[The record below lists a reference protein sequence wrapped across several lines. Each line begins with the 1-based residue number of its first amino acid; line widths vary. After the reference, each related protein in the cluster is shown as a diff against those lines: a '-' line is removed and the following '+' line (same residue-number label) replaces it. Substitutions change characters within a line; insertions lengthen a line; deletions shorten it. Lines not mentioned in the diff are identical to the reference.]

1 MAGTE
6 GSVRETYAAAIQ
18 HDLVDLPDD
27 AYLAGVV
34 RKPMPW
40 LHGVVD
46 DNFPDLGPPEDL
58 LAETKQRE
66 EDFKRQGICDAEAL
80 NAAWEDTGFADRY
93 RDYVRGSA
101 AADEA
106 LDALEDRLAA
116 GQDVVLVC
124 YESDE
129 KRCHRHLLVAELE
142 NRS

>member
-18 HDLVDLPDD
+18 HDLVDLPDG

-46 DNFPDLGPPEDL
+46 DNFPALGPPEDL
-58 LAETKQRE
+58 LEETKRRE

-80 NAAWEDTGFADRY
+80 NAAWEDTDFADRY
-93 RDYVRGSA
+93 RDYVRDSD

-106 LDALEDRLAA
+106 LAALEDRLAA
-116 GQDVVLVC
+116 GTDVVLVC

-129 KRCHRHLLVAELE
+129 KRCHRHLLVEELQA
-142 NRS
+142 RD

>member
-1 MAGTE
+1 MAGAQ
-6 GSVRETYAAAIQ
+6 GAVRETYAAAIQ
-18 HDLVDLPDD
+18 HDLVDLPDE

-46 DNFPDLGPPEDL
+46 DNYPDLGPPEDL

-93 RDYVRGSA
+93 LDYVRESEA
-101 AADEA
+101 AEEA
-106 LDALEDRLAA
+106 LAALEDRLAA
-116 GQDVVLVC
+116 GTDVVLVC

-129 KRCHRHLLVAELE
+129 KRCHRHLLLEELAV
-142 NRS
+142 RD